1 MGYCEDADLMVLEP
15 GIFVE
20 PALASM
26 RLLQGVS
33 GTVSGTTLTISGAS
47 FAAAGVT
54 GGMVAALTTADN
66 VTTVTV
72 EIVTVTDAG
81 TATISVVRARDAD
94 AAVAP
99 VVAGAVKVTVVSFR
113 AQIAVVGDELRA
125 LVGVA
130 TDRANGTATP
140 ALKEL
145 TDFRMAAAFGTLAL
159 VYRML
164 SAVTNPT
171 ATVLS
176 KYTVYAQA
184 YGALRRSLKA
194 KVDLDHDGVP
204 ETVVRSGV
212 RRLERE

>member
-1 MGYCEDADLMVLEP
+1 MGYCEDVDLMVLEP

-26 RLLQGVS
+26 RLMQGVS
-33 GTVSGTTLTISGAS
+33 GVVSGTTLTISGGS
-47 FAAAGVT
+47 FVAAGVS

-66 VTTVTV
+66 ATTVMV
-72 EIVTVTDAG
+72 EVVAVTDGA
-81 TATISVVRARDAD
+81 TATVSVVRARDAD
-94 AAVAP
+94 AAVGP
-99 VVAGAVKVTVVSFR
+99 VVGGAVKVTVVSFR
-113 AQIAVVGDELRA
+113 AQIAAVGDELRG
-125 LVGVA
+125 LVGVG
-130 TDRANGTATP
+130 TDRASGTTVP
-140 ALKEL
+140 AMKEL
-145 TDFRMAAAFGTLAL
+145 TDFRMAAAFGTLAM
-159 VYRML
+159 VYRMM
-164 SAVTNPT
+164 SSVTNPS

-176 KYTVYAQA
+176 KMTVYGQA